1 MEIVDSDDVK
11 LFRDLDEL
19 ESKVTEWETVMV
31 KDINGESLSKEEVES
46 LKQVNDLGMY
56 RLDKTWDDF
65 KLVQLD
71 LLMRPN
77 RF

>member
-1 MEIVDSDDVK
+1 
-11 LFRDLDEL
+11 
-19 ESKVTEWETVMV
+19 MV

-65 KLVQLD
+65 KVVQLD